1 MATIVPISTLPIAD
15 ATDGSEVLPIVQ
27 SQTTKQIELSA
38 ITSLNQRKLTLTGF
52 VNDLASQSDTPGYD
66 YMEWTSNSTGDTS
79 VPAIRMVQNL
89 KLVKVAYVWLGI
101 GTLRFDAGEKI
112 DFTLRKLATGAQS
125 NILNYTSMGELFT
138 LDTSDD
144 NTNPQAT
151 VTLAT
156 PINITE
162 GDMLAVIA
170 QESGDVQ
177 PNNGELAMTFLFEIV

>member
-1 MATIVPISTLPIAD
+1 MATIVPISELPLVTS
-15 ATDGSEVLPIVQ
+15 TDGTEVLPIVQ
-27 SQTTKQIELSA
+27 SETTKKILLSDV
-38 ITSLNQRKLTLTGF
+38 TKGSLTLTGF
-52 VNDLASQSDTPGYD
+52 INNLASQSTTPGYD
-66 YMEWTSNSTGDTS
+66 YMEWTSNSTGDSS

-112 DFTLRKLATGAQS
+112 DFTLRKLATGAES

-156 PINITE
+156 PITITE

-177 PNNGELAMTFLFEIV
+177 PNNGELAITFLFEIV